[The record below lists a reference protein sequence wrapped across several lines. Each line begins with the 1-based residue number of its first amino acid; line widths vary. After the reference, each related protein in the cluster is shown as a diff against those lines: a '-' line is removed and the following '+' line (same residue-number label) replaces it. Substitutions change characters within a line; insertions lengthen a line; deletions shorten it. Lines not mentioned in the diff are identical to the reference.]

1 VGLPAWE
8 AAQQQAN
15 TDYWNRTRENAF
27 WQANPTAQTQA
38 TTSLQQNPAFDP
50 RSMIP
55 QSYQPTQQAGYQ
67 NPDTTGPA
75 YPGAAP
81 AAAPSTSTPKQ
92 PPQQQAAA
100 PVNPWDAQPK
110 PASTVMSQNALA
122 TPTQTAGTTG
132 GTGLPAGFNIRTG
145 STDPTDPTGQNQAV
159 YGSNYF
165 PGGLPGFEGV
175 TNAQQF
181 AALTPE
187 QQGSYREALYLWNQ
201 RQQGL
206 GPQPGGVVPALP
218 GTTGGTQEVGPYP
231 GGGWQPPVATTSPG
245 GTTPSTTTP
254 TQPYQNPPSGSVG
267 TSPAGPPAFGGG
279 QDTANSGFPFP
290 GAYTAPAFNYN
301 EVEDFTKN
309 PAYQARL
316 KESERALNRQLLNM
330 GRSDSTGGINA
341 FATNARSLA
350 GEFEQEAYNRAK
362 GENVLNYDRFL
373 GENMTAYDRALT
385 INKLTYD
392 RTFQENVTNYER
404 QFRENERKY
413 GREMAENILAYDRQ
427 FNEDAR
433 DYERVRWLV
442 ANGFVGGN
450 TPTGA

>member
-1 VGLPAWE
+1 MATWSEQEWNARRAVGLPAWE
-8 AAQQQAN
+8 ANQKQAD

-27 WQANPTAQTQA
+27 FEANPTVQNQA
-38 TTSLQQNPAFDP
+38 TQTLQTNSAFNP
-50 RSMIP
+50 RSLIP
-55 QSYQPTQQAGYQ
+55 ANYNPFGTGYK

-75 YPGAAP
+75 YPGA
-81 AAAPSTSTPKQ
+81 
-92 PPQQQAAA
+92 
-100 PVNPWDAQPK
+100 QPK
-110 PASTVMSQNALA
+110 LQSNALA
-122 TPTQTAGTTG
+122 APMTNLVKPPEFVPQLATQQTQPTTQTAGTNAFQ
-132 GTGLPAGFNIRTG
+132 LPAGFDIRKG
-145 STDPTDPTGQNQAV
+145 STDPTDPVGQNKLV
-159 YGSNYF
+159 YGDNYF
-165 PGGLPGFEGV
+165 PGGLPGFEQI

-187 QQGSYREALYLWNQ
+187 QQGSYREALYLWHQ
-201 RQQGL
+201 RQLGL

-231 GGGWQPPVATTSPG
+231 GGGWQPPA
-245 GTTPSTTTP
+245 TTTP
-254 TQPYQNPPSGSVG
+254 TTTPPAGGTTTQPAATTPIGPPS
-267 TSPAGPPAFGGG
+267 FGGG
-279 QDTANSGFPFP
+279 TDQANSGFPFP
-290 GAYTAPAFNYN
+290 GAYTAPGFTYN

-341 FATNARSLA
+341 FATNARRLT

-392 RTFQENVTNYER
+392 RTYQESVLNYER
-404 QFRENERKY
+404 EFRENERKY
-413 GREMAENILAYDRQ
+413 GREQAENILAYERA
-427 FNEDAR
+427 FREDAR

-442 ANGFVGGN
+442 ANGFIGGN